1 MKKRVR
7 KGEGGEGGTASTTI
21 DVLLPLNVH
30 IKRIQ
35 AIWLPQPSCSQN
47 VCDSTFLSIK
57 SGEVLIC
64 MEKITCKVKQ
74 VCIASL
80 SENFSSGDMF
90 NTPVSL
96 FSHDKFRI
104 AITMIRGCKFDLIA
118 NTFGKPNTK
127 GT

>member
-1 MKKRVR
+1 MKGRV
-7 KGEGGEGGTASTTI
+7 EGGEGTASTTTY
-21 DVLLPLNVH
+21 VPLPLNVH

-47 VCDSTFLSIK
+47 VCDSAFLSIK

-64 MEKITCKVKQ
+64 MEKKKIIRKVKQ
-74 VCIASL
+74 VCRASL

-90 NTPVSL
+90 HTPVSL